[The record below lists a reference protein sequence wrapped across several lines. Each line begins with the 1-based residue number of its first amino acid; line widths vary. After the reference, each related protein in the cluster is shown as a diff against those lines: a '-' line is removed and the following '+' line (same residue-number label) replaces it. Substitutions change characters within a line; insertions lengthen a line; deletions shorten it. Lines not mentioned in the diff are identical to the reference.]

1 MIGIALLTW
10 VIGLG
15 SVLVIVFMAKVLFDL
30 IKEFIEEEEWELLVI
45 LCVIVGLIIA
55 LAMIAFG
62 I

>member
-15 SVLVIVFMAKVLFDL
+15 SVLVIVFAAKVLFDL

-55 LAMIAFG
+55 LTMITFG